1 MARLEESMKRK
12 SISIK
17 IQGGEKKMIEECK
30 KNDKNKQI
38 YSYRNRLL
46 PRFIV

>member
-1 MARLEESMKRK
+1 MARLEELMKSK
-12 SISIK
+12 SIAIK

-30 KNDKNKQI
+30 KDDRNKQI